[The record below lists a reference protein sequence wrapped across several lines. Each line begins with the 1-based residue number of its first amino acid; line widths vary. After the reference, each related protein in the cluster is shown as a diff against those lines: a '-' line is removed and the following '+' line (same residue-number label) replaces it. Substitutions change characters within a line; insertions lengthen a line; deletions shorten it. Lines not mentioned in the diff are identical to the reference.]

1 MANQQEQQVMA
12 AFIQWL
18 PQNITKFQG
27 QIPDEIIAPIANA
40 KDENEV
46 VNVLNQLSQSEEGNQ
61 LVAGMFQ
68 AFQEE
73 ASGQTGLFKRGGKLA
88 YGLKK
93 FQMGG
98 ITTGKVKVE
107 NVMPKTIT
115 VPIVERNAPAAARKN
130 QVRVP
135 NVGEVTNRYIG
146 GAVGTNGRQVLT
158 ADEVVNGNTALTTIT
173 VPTPGDTLVNQAI
186 AVRNGWKEKS
196 YPKGSDEYRSVLNRL
211 GSKGTPMWT
220 ALDRISKMVNPR

>member
-1 MANQQEQQVMA
+1 M
-12 AFIQWL
+12 
-18 PQNITKFQG
+18 
-27 QIPDEIIAPIANA
+27 
-40 KDENEV
+40 
-46 VNVLNQLSQSEEGNQ
+46 LNQLSQSEEGNQ
-61 LVAGMFQ
+61 LVVGMFQ
-68 AFQEE
+68 AFQQE

-107 NVMPKTIT
+107 NIMPKTVA

-173 VPTPGDTLVNQAI
+173 VPTPGDTLVKQA
-186 AVRNGWKEKS
+186 VMTDLGWDERS
-196 YPKGSDEYRSVLNRL
+196 YPKGSSEYRSVLNRL